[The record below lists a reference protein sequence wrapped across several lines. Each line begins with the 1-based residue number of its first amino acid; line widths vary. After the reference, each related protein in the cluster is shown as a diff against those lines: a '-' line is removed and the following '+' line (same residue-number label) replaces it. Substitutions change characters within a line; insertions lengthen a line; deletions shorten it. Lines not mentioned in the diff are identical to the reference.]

1 MQVEGCRAYR
11 ASGVHVST
19 SVMLTVTVIA
29 VSGLAGVGGRGAL
42 VYNVLSQALSTWRV
56 DDLLC
61 WAVDVHKSSFTLNE
75 ALLTYESEDTP
86 RKSQPTSEFDFSSR
100 KVLTLCVCVLA
111 TAT

>member
-75 ALLTYESEDTP
+75 ACLLMKVKILQENPSLLL
-86 RKSQPTSEFDFSSR
+86 KSIFPPE
-100 KVLTLCVCVLA
+100 KC
-111 TAT
+111 